1 MTHTLGRRGRKRL
14 VAKDESFDIVSQVDM
29 QEVDNAVQQA
39 DRQIAQR
46 FDLKDTKAEVTLDRH
61 AATITVKA
69 PSDFVARQVTDLLSS
84 AIVKRGID
92 LKALSWGPPEA
103 ASGGWIRSSATIV
116 NGIEDTLAKRINK
129 DIRDEKFKVKIQIE
143 GDKLRVF
150 SPSRDELQRVITF
163 VKSKDYGIPL
173 QFTNRR

>member
-1 MTHTLGRRGRKRL
+1 M
-14 VAKDESFDIVSQVDM
+14 AKEESFDIVSQVDM

-46 FDLKDTKAEVTLDRH
+46 FDLKDTKAEVTLDKH
-61 AATITVKA
+61 ASTILVKA
-69 PSDFVARQVTDLLSS
+69 PSDFVARQVIDILGSC
-84 AIVKRGID
+84 AVKRGID
-92 LKALSWGPPEA
+92 LKALKWGEPEA
-103 ASGGWIRSSATIV
+103 ASGGWVRLTATIV

-129 DIRDEKFKVKIQIE
+129 DIRDEKFKAKVQIE

-150 SPSRDELQRVITF
+150 SPSRDELQNVIAF
-163 VKSKDYGIPL
+163 VKGVDYGIPL

>member
-1 MTHTLGRRGRKRL
+1 M
-14 VAKDESFDIVSQVDM
+14 AKDESFDIVSQVDM
-29 QEVDNAVQQA
+29 QEVDNAVQQT

-46 FDLKDTKAEVTLDRH
+46 FDLKDTKAECTLDKH

-69 PSDFVARQVTDLLSS
+69 PSDFVARQVIDILGTTV
-84 AIVKRGID
+84 VKRGID
-92 LKALSWGPPEA
+92 LKALVWGTPEA
-103 ASGGWIRSSATIV
+103 ASGGWVRETATIV
-116 NGIEDTLAKRINK
+116 NGIEDALAKRINK
-129 DIRDEKFKVKIQIE
+129 DIRDEKFKAKVQIE

-150 SPSRDELQRVITF
+150 SPSRDELQRIITF